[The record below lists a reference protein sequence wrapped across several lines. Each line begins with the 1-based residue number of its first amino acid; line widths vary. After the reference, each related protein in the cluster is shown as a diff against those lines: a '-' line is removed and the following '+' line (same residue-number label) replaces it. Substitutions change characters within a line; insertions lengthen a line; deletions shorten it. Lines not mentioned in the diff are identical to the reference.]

1 MAVLDIERTR
11 KLLQRFDF
19 QPLFIEELGWS
30 QPPGKQPTTFVHDGI
45 SYGRRQLAQLAG
57 VAVIEITSHD
67 NRLPD
72 AKARAAIH
80 KEISRHHHENL
91 LIFIDRERTQS
102 LWYWVKREGNK
113 SWSREHLYVKGQ
125 PGRSEERRVG
135 KECRSRWTP

>member
-1 MAVLDIERTR
+1 M
-11 KLLQRFDF
+11 
-19 QPLFIEELGWS
+19 LFRS
-30 QPPGKQPTTFVHDGI
+30 GI

-102 LWYWVKREGNK
+102 IWYWVKREGNK
-113 SWSREHLYVKGQ
+113 SWSREHIYVKGQ
-125 PGRSEERRVG
+125 PGDLFLSKLGALVVDIAELDENGNLPVTDVATRLKKAKIG
-135 KECRSRWTP
+135 KANV